1 VKLRRLFRLDNWH
14 QYVEARPKWYY
25 VSPLIVEPGEGALV
39 PRLGGLAKQEL
50 ANTTMT
56 DARQYRRLLIGCAF
70 LLAYVALD
78 YVSYVKPYR
87 GLGIT
92 PWNPPPGLSI
102 AVIFLGGWFYAPFVL
117 LAPALADLVVRGAGL
132 GLWLE
137 LLLSFGVG
145 STYLAG
151 GLALQRIMS
160 FDPRFRFVRDALTL
174 IAVAASSALAAAA
187 VYVVILRGSGTIF
200 QNEVVAVAW
209 RAAVGDVIGILVI
222 APLVFLAATY
232 RPWPVVGPLALVQL
246 FALMAAIAI
255 VFGYQEA
262 TAFQLFYLLFL
273 PLLWIALSYGPP
285 GSAVALLLIQIG
297 LIIGAEIRFG
307 PDPGLGALQ
316 VLMIALAITGLI
328 VGTIVAEREDSAA
341 RLRDQQAAISR
352 ALRIRSAGE
361 VAATIAHEINQPLT
375 ALNTYAGIA
384 SKAMEEGN
392 IDLASRAI
400 EKVKSETERANEVLK
415 GIRELLRQ
423 GTITKRSV
431 DLRAKLEELQQ
442 LLGEDFAKKGIRF
455 AIYVEPDFPI
465 IKADGVQLQ
474 QAIHNLIVNGAE
486 AILGLERGGVIL
498 TAVTLSDHDVL
509 IEVRDNGPGFPTGF
523 DVNEPAPFTTTKP
536 EGSGLGLAVARS
548 IAEAHGGSLA
558 ISSSSRGARVV
569 MRLPIEREADEQNR
583 NHH

>member
-1 VKLRRLFRLDNWH
+1 
-14 QYVEARPKWYY
+14 
-25 VSPLIVEPGEGALV
+25 
-39 PRLGGLAKQEL
+39 
-50 ANTTMT
+50 MT
-56 DARQYRRLLIGCAF
+56 DARLYRRLLYAALF
-70 LLAYVALD
+70 VAAYVLLD
-78 YVSYVKPYR
+78 YISYVKPYR

-102 AVIFLGGWFYAPFVL
+102 AAVFLGGWFFAPFVL
-117 LAPALADLVVRGAGL
+117 AAPALADLIVRGAAL
-132 GLWLE
+132 GPKLE
-137 LLLSFGVG
+137 IILSLALG

-151 GLALQRIMS
+151 GLALRRIAS

-174 IAVAASSALAAAA
+174 IGVAASAALVAAAM
-187 VYVVILRGSGTIF
+187 YVVILRANGTIF
-200 QNEVVAVAW
+200 QNEVIAVAW

-222 APLVFLAATY
+222 APLVLLAVTY
-232 RPWPVVGPLALVQL
+232 RPWPRPEPMIVIQLASL
-246 FALMAAIAI
+246 FGALAV

-285 GSAVALLLIQIG
+285 GAAVSLLLIQLG

-328 VGTIVAEREDSAA
+328 VGTIVAEREDAAA
-341 RLRDQQAAISR
+341 RLRDQQASINR

-384 SKAMEEGN
+384 AKAMEDGRP
-392 IDLASRAI
+392 DLVARAVDRI
-400 EKVKSETERANEVLK
+400 RAESVRANEVLR

-423 GTITKRSV
+423 GTLTKRKV
-431 DLRAKLEELQQ
+431 DLKAKLAELEA
-442 LLGEDFAKKGIRF
+442 LLGEDLEKKGIRL
-455 AIYVEPDFPI
+455 IVDVDPDFPI
-465 IKADGVQLQ
+465 VRADGIQLQ

-486 AILGLERGGVIL
+486 AILGAARGGIVAVI
-498 TAVTLSDHDVL
+498 VSVSGDGEVL
-509 IEVRDNGPGFPTGF
+509 IEVQDDGPGFPPGF
-523 DVNEPAPFTTTKP
+523 DIEEPTPFTTTKP

-548 IAEAHGGSLA
+548 IAEAHGGSLN
-558 ISSSSRGARVV
+558 ITTSPRGARIALK
-569 MRLPIEREADEQNR
+569 LPIEREANEQNR
-583 NHH
+583 

>member
-1 VKLRRLFRLDNWH
+1 MENGPRFVHDRSWIRR
-14 QYVEARPKWYY
+14 
-25 VSPLIVEPGEGALV
+25 
-39 PRLGGLAKQEL
+39 AKVATPQKRSDG
-50 ANTTMT
+50 TPMT
-56 DARQYRRLLIGCAF
+56 DAQLYRRLLLGCAF
-70 LLAYVALD
+70 LAAYVALD

-102 AVIFLGGWFYAPFVL
+102 AVVFLGGWFYAPFVL
-117 LAPALADLVVRGAGL
+117 IAPAVADAVVRGGAL
-132 GLWLE
+132 GARLE
-137 LLLSFGVG
+137 LLLSLAVG

-151 GLALQRIMS
+151 GLALQRITT
-160 FDPRFRFVRDALTL
+160 FDPRFRYVRDALTL
-174 IAVAASSALAAAA
+174 TGVAASAALMAAAL
-187 VYVVILRGSGTIF
+187 YVVILRSSGTIF

-209 RAAVGDVIGILVI
+209 RAAVGDIIGVLVI
-222 APLVFLAATY
+222 APLVLLAFTY
-232 RPWPVVGPLALVQL
+232 RPWPKPEPLALVQL
-246 FALMAAIAI
+246 TSLLGALAV

-285 GSAVALLLIQIG
+285 GSAVSLLLIQLG

-328 VGTIVAEREDSAA
+328 VGTIVAEREDAAA
-341 RLRDQQAAISR
+341 RLRDQQASINR

-384 SKAMEEGN
+384 VKAMEDGRP
-392 IDLASRAI
+392 DLVARAVDKI
-400 EKVKSETERANEVLK
+400 RAESVRANEVLR

-423 GTITKRSV
+423 GTLTKRNI
-431 DLRAKLEELQQ
+431 DLNAKLEELEA
-442 LLGEDFAKKGIRF
+442 LLGEDLEKKGIRLV
-455 AIYVEPDFPI
+455 IDVQSDFPI
-465 IKADGVQLQ
+465 IRADGIQLQ

-486 AILGLERGGVIL
+486 AILGVGRGGTVE
-498 TAVTLSDHDVL
+498 TTVRLSGSDEVL
-509 IEVRDNGPGFPTGF
+509 IEVHDDGPGFPPGF
-523 DVNEPAPFTTTKP
+523 DVDEPAPFTTTKA

-548 IAEAHGGSLA
+548 IAEAHGGSLT
-558 ISSSSRGARVV
+558 ISTSPRGARVV
-569 MRLPIEREADEQNR
+569 LRLPMEREGDEQDR
-583 NHH
+583 KRH

>member
-1 VKLRRLFRLDNWH
+1 VVESAAARIGAAAKAGLGRRNM
-14 QYVEARPKWYY
+14 
-25 VSPLIVEPGEGALV
+25 I
-39 PRLGGLAKQEL
+39 
-50 ANTTMT
+50 
-56 DARQYRRLLIGCAF
+56 DARQYRRILLGCAF
-70 LLAYVALD
+70 LAAYIALD

-102 AVIFLGGWFYAPFVL
+102 AVVFLGGRFYAPFVL
-117 LAPALADLVVRGAGL
+117 VAPALADWVVRGAGL

-137 LLLSFGVG
+137 LVLSLGVG

-151 GLALQRIMS
+151 GLALQRILT

-174 IAVAASSALAAAA
+174 TGVAASSALMAAA

-200 QNEVVAVAW
+200 QNEVVSVAW
-209 RAAVGDVIGILVI
+209 RAAVGDIIGILVI
-222 APLVFLAATY
+222 VPLVLLAATY
-232 RPWPVVGPLALVQL
+232 RPWPSPGPLAWVQF
-246 FALMAAIAI
+246 FALIAAIAI

-285 GSAVALLLIQIG
+285 GAAVALLFIQIG
-297 LIIGAEIRFG
+297 LIVGAEIRFG

-352 ALRIRSAGE
+352 ALRMRSAGE

-375 ALNTYAGIA
+375 AVNTYAGIA
-384 SKAMEEGN
+384 KKAMDDGN
-392 IDLASRAI
+392 LDLASRAI
-400 EKVKSETERANEVLK
+400 QKVKSESVRANEVLK

-431 DLRAKLEELQQ
+431 DLKAKLEELEQ
-442 LLGEDFAKKGIRF
+442 LLGEDLTKKGIRF
-455 AIYVEPDFPI
+455 AVYVEPDFPI

-474 QAIHNLIVNGAE
+474 QAIHNLIVNAAE
-486 AILGLERGGVIL
+486 AILGIGRGGVIM
-498 TAVTLSDHDVL
+498 TAVTSSDHDVL
-509 IEVRDNGPGFPTGF
+509 IEVRDNGPGFPPGF
-523 DVNEPAPFTTTKP
+523 DVNEPTPFTTTKP
-536 EGSGLGLAVARS
+536 DGSGLGLAVARS

-583 NHH
+583 NRH